1 LEVRVKM
8 FRLTIEASKK
18 SRITIGTDNKANIQL
33 ELDEKFRERLSE
45 TESDLAYL
53 ILSLFVYES
62 LLKDGKKG
70 HYYKKTKVEI
80 NGTEPIR
87 IELSS
92 VAENKYSSVSGLVK
106 YTLLFTLG
114 VSPQVSVVRPEFE
127 PQGFHKEKVP
137 GNANV
142 GEKVDAVFLF
152 SGGLD
157 SLDGLSYL
165 EDSKIKACGL
175 FVSHGSAPLK
185 SLVSDQLIPRIK
197 NHSYKVT
204 VVNVSKGSKGV
215 QQLRGLVYFILGGL
229 YAKVNGAHTLIVS
242 EVGPTM
248 YQPIYEILDEV
259 TLTTHPVMVNLAKH
273 FFLEMLNFEL
283 DIVLPFTDLTK
294 AEALALI
301 MDKKEYKE
309 VAKSTN
315 SCRNTRFAAA
325 KKAPTH
331 CGHCLGC
338 IVRRISMI
346 VTKIENNIEDYYSSD
361 VLVKDIGDPDG
372 RRPNTKI
379 SLNSMN
385 DLLMLMNFSKEIL
398 LGKTNQI
405 GYAKIRDYNAEE
417 LFRRFS
423 LDVMS
428 VLSILYGDED
438 EKPEGKGKNRY
449 LKELYKEYKSLGIID
464 KALADKRAEEIKEKK
479 YKPKSIGIK

>member
-1 LEVRVKM
+1 M
-8 FRLTIEASKK
+8 FRLTIEASKESK
-18 SRITIGTDNKANIQL
+18 IIIGTDNKANIQL
-33 ELDEKFRERLSE
+33 ILKGELREHLSE
-45 TESDLAYL
+45 TDLDLAYL

-62 LLKDGKKG
+62 LLKDGTKG
-70 HYYKKTKVEI
+70 HYYKKAKTEI
-80 NGTEPIR
+80 HGTEPIN
-87 IELSS
+87 IEFSS
-92 VAENKYSSVSGLVK
+92 IGEDKYQVVSDLVK
-106 YTLLFTLG
+106 YTLSFALDVF
-114 VSPQVSVVRPEFE
+114 PEVSVVRSERE
-127 PQGFHKEKVP
+127 PSDSVKENDSSND
-137 GNANV
+137 NA

-157 SLDGLSYL
+157 SLIGLSYI
-165 EDSKIKACGL
+165 EDSKIKARGL
-175 FVSHGSAPLK
+175 FVSHGYGPLK
-185 SLVSDQLIPRIK
+185 SLVSDQLMPFVNK
-197 NHSYKVT
+197 HSYRVT

-215 QQLRGLVYFILGGL
+215 QQLRGLVYFVLGGL

-242 EVGPTM
+242 EVGPTR

-301 MDKKEYKE
+301 TDKKEYKE
-309 VAKSTN
+309 IAKMTN
-315 SCRNTRFAAA
+315 SCRNTSFAAA

-405 GYAKIRDYNAEE
+405 GYAKIRDYNKEE

-428 VLSILYGDED
+428 VLSILYEHED
-438 EKPEGKGKNRY
+438 EEPEGKGKNRY

-479 YKPKSIGIK
+479 YKPKSVEIK

>member
-1 LEVRVKM
+1 M
-8 FRLTIEASKK
+8 FRLTIEASKESK
-18 SRITIGTDNKANIQL
+18 IIIGTDNKANIQL
-33 ELDEKFRERLSE
+33 ILKGELREHLSE
-45 TESDLAYL
+45 TDLDLAYL

-62 LLKDGKKG
+62 LLKDGTKG
-70 HYYKKTKVEI
+70 HYYKKAKTEI
-80 NGTEPIR
+80 HGTEPIN
-87 IELSS
+87 IEFSS
-92 VAENKYSSVSGLVK
+92 IGEDKYQVVSDLVK
-106 YTLLFTLG
+106 YTLSFALDVF
-114 VSPQVSVVRPEFE
+114 PEVSVVRSERE
-127 PQGFHKEKVP
+127 PSDSVKENDSSND
-137 GNANV
+137 NA

-157 SLDGLSYL
+157 SLIGLSYI
-165 EDSKIKACGL
+165 EDSKIKARGL
-175 FVSHGSAPLK
+175 FVSHGYGPLK
-185 SLVSDQLIPRIK
+185 SLVSDQLMPFVNK
-197 NHSYKVT
+197 HSYRVT

-215 QQLRGLVYFILGGL
+215 QQLRGLVYFVLGGL

-242 EVGPTM
+242 EVGPTR

-301 MDKKEYKE
+301 TDKKEYKE
-309 VAKSTN
+309 IAKMTN
-315 SCRNTRFAAA
+315 SCRNTSFAAA

-405 GYAKIRDYNAEE
+405 GYAKIRDYNKEE

-428 VLSILYGDED
+428 VLSILYDED
-438 EKPEGKGKNRY
+438 EEPEGKGKNRY

-479 YKPKSIGIK
+479 YKPKSVEIK

>member
-1 LEVRVKM
+1 M
-8 FRLTIEASKK
+8 FRLTIEASKESK
-18 SRITIGTDNKANIQL
+18 IIIGTDNKANIQL
-33 ELDEKFRERLSE
+33 ILKGELREHLSE
-45 TESDLAYL
+45 TDLDLAYL

-62 LLKDGKKG
+62 LLKDGTKG
-70 HYYKKTKVEI
+70 HYYKKAKTEI
-80 NGTEPIR
+80 HGTEPIN
-87 IELSS
+87 IEFSS
-92 VAENKYSSVSGLVK
+92 IGEDKYQVVSDLVK
-106 YTLLFTLG
+106 YTLSFALDVF
-114 VSPQVSVVRPEFE
+114 PEVSVVRSERE
-127 PQGFHKEKVP
+127 PSDSVKENDSSND
-137 GNANV
+137 NA

-157 SLDGLSYL
+157 SLIGLSYI
-165 EDSKIKACGL
+165 EDSKIKARGL
-175 FVSHGSAPLK
+175 FVSHGYGPLK
-185 SLVSDQLIPRIK
+185 SLVSDQLMPFVNK
-197 NHSYKVT
+197 HSYRVT

-215 QQLRGLVYFILGGL
+215 QQLRGLVYFVLGGL

-242 EVGPTM
+242 EVGPTR

-301 MDKKEYKE
+301 TDKKEYKE
-309 VAKSTN
+309 IAKMTN
-315 SCRNTRFAAA
+315 SCRNTSFAAA

-405 GYAKIRDYNAEE
+405 GYAKIRDYNKEE

-479 YKPKSIGIK
+479 YKPKSVEIK